1 MHDIT
6 MHTCHYHHDKTKQY
20 ADSKNNQYKMV
31 LKIPW
36 NLKNSFAAVKLSI
49 FRGYQSLHHSTTR
62 LCQGGGEED
71 HPFAEYWE
79 DHSDAQ

>member
-1 MHDIT
+1 
-6 MHTCHYHHDKTKQY
+6 
-20 ADSKNNQYKMV
+20 MV

-79 DHSDAQ
+79 DHSDAH